1 MKHRD
6 RRQRTEIS
14 YKVTVVKAGHQGVV
28 SAVTDL
34 PEPGPLLLVWATQGR
49 DDAEGHHGERIFKTW
64 KNVHSH
70 TNL

>member
-34 PEPGPLLLVWATQGR
+34 PEPGPLLLV
-49 DDAEGHHGERIFKTW
+49 
-64 KNVHSH
+64 
-70 TNL
+70 